1 MYSQSNISRFRR
13 KLRNDPFFG
22 IYKHRFFFKHDKADA
37 GEIRDWLEER
47 YLRWEGHQYRIIFYL
62 SIDGGHYAHCVY
74 MQTISDTDLIYAKMR
89 WNLSDLSVQRGDRI
103 RRRSKS
109 AKAKRIAQAAQTQF
123 TAAEAQ
129 IERARLAQEAQS
141 AGWSASR
148 LRAKQAW
155 VTMRTIGWTAPST
168 QGVEG

>member
-13 KLRNDPFFG
+13 KLRNDPFYG
-22 IYKHRFFFKHDKADA
+22 VYKHRFFFKHDKADA
-37 GEIRDWLEER
+37 VEIREWLEER
-47 YLRWEGHQYRIIFYL
+47 YLRWEGHQYRIIFYA
-62 SIDGGHYAHCVY
+62 SVDGGQYAHSVY

-103 RRRSKS
+103 KRPSGRPVAKS
-109 AKAKRIAQAAQTQF
+109 VAQTHQPQF

-129 IERARLAQEAQS
+129 IERTRLAEEAQS
-141 AGWSASR
+141 AGWSAPR

-155 VTMRTIGWTAPST
+155 ITMRTVGWTAPST
-168 QGVEG
+168 QSVGD